1 MGHSGH
7 VEFVGGGGKFRFGR
21 LFIEDVALVVSA
33 GVGGGVR
40 GGKGKWEGVEVGF
53 VGGGGKFS
61 FGRLFIV
68 DWVALIVSTGEE
80 G

>member
-1 MGHSGH
+1 M
-7 VEFVGGGGKFRFGR
+7 
-21 LFIEDVALVVSA
+21 
-33 GVGGGVR
+33 
-40 GGKGKWEGVEVGF
+40 GF